1 MSARPHSQD
10 ARIVFETEHT
20 SFHQGGGSRGSCRL
34 MGRGLISGLRGSE
47 VAFPHS
53 MEKKMKIAEIILIAE
68 QPVCFA
74 SSVVSRLEA

>member
-1 MSARPHSQD
+1 
-10 ARIVFETEHT
+10 
-20 SFHQGGGSRGSCRL
+20 